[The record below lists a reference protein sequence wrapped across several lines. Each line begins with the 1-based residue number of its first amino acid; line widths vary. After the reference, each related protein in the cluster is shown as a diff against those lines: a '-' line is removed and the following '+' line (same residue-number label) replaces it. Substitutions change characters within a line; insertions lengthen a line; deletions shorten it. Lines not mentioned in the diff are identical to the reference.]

1 MWLSFIEKKSTFH
14 HHLCAVLLFLPSS
27 YTFLIFFAWMQINW
41 ILAFRDNVDEIL
53 FLCPPCL
60 SRLFHLPLFFPPSL
74 PVFLFFICP
83 PSSSP
88 LFLLSFFFYQ
98 QFILDRKKTTKRGRR
113 EFYFL
118 LDSCQ
123 RKFKVRGQRRRKASG
138 FRVNSLSL
146 RKAVT

>member
-98 QFILDRKKTTKRGRR
+98 QFILDRKKNNKEGEKGVLFSAWFLSEEVQSEGSTAEESLWISC
-113 EFYFL
+113 EF
-118 LDSCQ
+118 
-123 RKFKVRGQRRRKASG
+123 
-138 FRVNSLSL
+138 
-146 RKAVT
+146 AVIA